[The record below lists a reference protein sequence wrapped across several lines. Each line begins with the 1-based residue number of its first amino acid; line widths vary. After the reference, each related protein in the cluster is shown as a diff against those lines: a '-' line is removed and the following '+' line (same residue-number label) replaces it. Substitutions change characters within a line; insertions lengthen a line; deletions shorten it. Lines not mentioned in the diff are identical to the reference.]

1 MYAYRIFYRIL
12 AGAAVVV
19 LAALMVGCG
28 NSSSATGGSTAS
40 ATPTAANCPTSD
52 TGTVQSFSGSKLLI
66 SDLQGKQVQVTFSSS
81 TRFSR
86 ETTVAP
92 SALQTGE
99 RVSVRTKQNADSTYA
114 ATQITVSRAFA
125 GTSSQ
130 TGQFTRGS
138 GSGTPNAAN
147 RTCTFRGINSGSRRS
162 TTGNGNGSTTGSSA
176 GPTAGVALAG
186 TISQVNKNAII
197 VTDVNGD
204 DYTIGLTSTTQITS
218 QSTASASDIQTGQ
231 AVTVLGTN
239 SGGVIAARS
248 VTILLHLPNR
258 TQG

>member
-1 MYAYRIFYRIL
+1 MYAYRILYRTL
-12 AGAAVVV
+12 AGTILVV
-19 LAALMVGCG
+19 LAALLVGCG
-28 NSSSATGGSTAS
+28 SSSSATASTTS
-40 ATPTAANCPTSD
+40 TTPTAANCPTQD

-92 SALQTGE
+92 TALQVGE
-99 RVSVRTKQNADSTYA
+99 RVSVRTTQNADSTYS
-114 ATQITVSRAFA
+114 ATQITVSRAFT
-125 GTSSQ
+125 GTSPQ

-138 GSGTPNAAN
+138 DGTPNAST
-147 RTCTFRGINSGSRRS
+147 RTTTCTFRGVNGGSRRN
-162 TTGNGNGSTTGSSA
+162 TTGNANGSGNTNSS
-176 GPTAGVALAG
+176 VLAG
-186 TISQVNKNAII
+186 SITQVNKNAIL
-197 VTDVNGD
+197 VTDVNGN

-239 SGGVIAARS
+239 NGGMIAARS
-248 VTILLHLPNR
+248 VTILLRLPNR

>member
-28 NSSSATGGSTAS
+28 NSSSATGSTAS
-40 ATPTAANCPTSD
+40 ATPTAANCPTQD

-66 SDLQGKQVQVTFSSS
+66 SDLQGKQVQVTFNSS

-99 RVSVRTKQNADSTYA
+99 RVSVRTMQNADSTYS

-125 GTSSQ
+125 GTSPQ
-130 TGQFTRGS
+130 TGQFTRSS
-138 GSGTPNAAN
+138 GSGTPNAST
-147 RTCTFRGINSGSRRS
+147 RTTCTSRGVNGGSRRN
-162 TTGNGNGSTTGSSA
+162 TTGNGNTNGSSV
-176 GPTAGVALAG
+176 GTTAGVVLAG

-258 TQG
+258 TQA